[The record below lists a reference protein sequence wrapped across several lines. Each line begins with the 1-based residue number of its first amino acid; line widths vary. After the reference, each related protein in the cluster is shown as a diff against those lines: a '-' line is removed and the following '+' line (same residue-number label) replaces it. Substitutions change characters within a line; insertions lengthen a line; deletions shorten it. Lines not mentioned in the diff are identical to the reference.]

1 MDMTRQLAMPKVL
14 YAHIADV
21 QKKITHKHTQTHKRT
36 KSGTECLA
44 KLKMR

>member
-21 QKKITHKHTQTHKRT
+21 QKKSHTNIHKHTNAQNPVLNAWQ
-36 KSGTECLA
+36 S
-44 KLKMR
+44 